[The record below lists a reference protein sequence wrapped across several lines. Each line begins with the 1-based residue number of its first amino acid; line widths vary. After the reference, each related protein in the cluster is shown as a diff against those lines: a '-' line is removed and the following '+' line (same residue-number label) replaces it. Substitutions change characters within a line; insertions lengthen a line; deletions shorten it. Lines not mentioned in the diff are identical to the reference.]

1 VQRLWCV
8 SMGKKDKVKT
18 AEPVV
23 AVPAGGADEG
33 ALRDETLALIRE
45 LGITQAAAALD
56 SDGDYAPTP
65 TPAIKS
71 TKKGDKVVNVA
82 QAAVTVTTA
91 KKDTS
96 KPKPAVA
103 AAGAVKAKV
112 APATAAGTSAGA
124 NGSAAK
130 PQANGKPAAT
140 TKAAAKPKQTAAVT
154 NGSTSASKPA
164 AARQQPAKAAAP
176 LAPAVPLTMRHPG
189 CELSDE
195 GGGWFDMVPATLTPP
210 SGSLNGKQKKKM
222 KKQEAAAAAAVVAAV
237 AAGGSV
243 TAPAVAAQGTGALY
257 QPAPAEVIRRHREA
271 AAVLLAKEVEAW
283 EKQREK
289 RQSGDDRYLSQ
300 VRAAVL
306 PYMYFE
312 TQLLTYMGFCL
323 IERDT
328 VLVLAV

>member
-1 VQRLWCV
+1 
-8 SMGKKDKVKT
+8 MGKKDKVKT
-18 AEPVV
+18 SEPVAAV
-23 AVPAGGADEG
+23 AAGGADEG

-56 SDGDYAPTP
+56 SDGNDAPTP
-65 TPAIKS
+65 TPAVKS
-71 TKKGDKVVNVA
+71 TKKADKAVKPA
-82 QAAVTVTTA
+82 QAAVTVSAA

-96 KPKPAVA
+96 KPKPAAA
-103 AAGAVKAKV
+103 AAGTVKAK
-112 APATAAGTSAGA
+112 ASSATAVATSAGA
-124 NGSAAK
+124 NGSASK
-130 PQANGKPAAT
+130 PQANGKPAIT
-140 TKAAAKPKQTAAVT
+140 TKAAAKPKQTAAMI
-154 NGSTSASKPA
+154 NGSASANKPAA

-237 AAGGSV
+237 AAGGSI
-243 TAPAVAAQGTGALY
+243 TAPAAAAAQGTGALY

-300 VRAAVL
+300 VRAA
-306 PYMYFE
+306 
-312 TQLLTYMGFCL
+312 
-323 IERDT
+323 
-328 VLVLAV
+328 AVHAHFNCITAGAYIRL

>member
-1 VQRLWCV
+1 
-8 SMGKKDKVKT
+8 MAKKDKLK
-18 AEPVV
+18 AAQPVV
-23 AVPAGGADEG
+23 AESAGGVDEG

-56 SDGDYAPTP
+56 SDGDDAPTP
-65 TPAIKS
+65 TAAAKS
-71 TKKGDKVVNVA
+71 AKKADKVVKPA
-82 QAAVTVTTA
+82 EEA

-96 KPKPAVA
+96 KPKLA
-103 AAGAVKAKV
+103 AAGTGAAKAKV
-112 APATAAGTSAGA
+112 APASAAATTAGA

-130 PQANGKPAAT
+130 PQANGKVA
-140 TKAAAKPKQTAAVT
+140 KAAAKPKQTATLT
-154 NGSTSASKPA
+154 NGSAANKPA

-237 AAGGSV
+237 AAGGSL
-243 TAPAVAAQGTGALY
+243 TAAPAATAAAAQRTGALY

-271 AAVLLAKEVEAW
+271 AAVLLAKEVDAW

-306 PYMYFE
+306 PC
-312 TQLLTYMGFCL
+312 TLTS
-323 IERDT
+323 IATD
-328 VLVLAV
+328 AQ